1 MTKKKK
7 KSTPAEN
14 LIESL
19 MNDVK
24 GIQADSSYHAGRSDD
39 DNYKGLP
46 TVDDNENRV
55 ERTNARGNVWDNL
68 ESDLNQDSSPSMVLG
83 NSDFTSSAEKSE
95 YASTGEDE
103 DSILGEME
111 LPDGWAGG
119 MPSADEENYKGP
131 SIDAGYQTPDELE
144 SRPPPVPQMKSPK
157 VKKPVV
163 AVSAADDDSTRPVI
177 VASSHQG
184 GEDKTVSIQQDLNVA
199 SSIQTSSTTRNRDGD
214 KTIAVEGFANA
225 RLGKRKTSDVD
236 VKVSVG
242 SFRGGHR
249 PGSANVFTSVD
260 ASLAQAENLKIAQ
273 QRILELEKEAE
284 FLRAENEELASA
296 GEIIRSRTEDLA
308 VRINAM
314 EKEKAEIAESAHSEM
329 LILKGN
335 LQYKENEG
343 AKARLKVEE
352 LEARLKSDF
361 KKIRVRE
368 RELENRLELLRA
380 EKAALVRSKDE
391 YILEQKRKVD
401 QLSQELD
408 NYRKKCLELNKALD
422 ANQDQFKRTER
433 ALRLALTN
441 LESKEENLVPLK
453 KAD

>member
-1 MTKKKK
+1 MSKRKK

-24 GIQADSSYHAGRSDD
+24 GIQADSSYHARRSDE
-39 DNYKGLP
+39 DNFKGLP
-46 TVDDNENRV
+46 TVDDSENRV
-55 ERTNARGNVWDNL
+55 NKTNAGGNVWDNL
-68 ESDLNQDSSPSMVLG
+68 GSGLSTDNSSASIALG
-83 NSDFTSSAEKSE
+83 NSDFTSAEE
-95 YASTGEDE
+95 ASDYDNSSEDE
-103 DSILGEME
+103 LIGEME
-111 LPDGWAGG
+111 LPDGWEGA
-119 MPSADEENYKGP
+119 MPSADEDVYKGP
-131 SIDAGYQTPDELE
+131 SIDAGYQTPGELD
-144 SRPPPVPQMKSPK
+144 SAPPPVPEFKASKSAK
-157 VKKPVV
+157 R
-163 AVSAADDDSTRPVI
+163 AAAEDDSTRPVI
-177 VASSHQG
+177 VVSAHQG
-184 GEDKTVSIQQDLNVA
+184 GEDKTVSIQQDLNIA
-199 SSIQTSSTTRNRDGD
+199 SSIQTSSTATRDGD

-225 RLGKRKTSDVD
+225 RLGKRKPSDVD

-296 GEIIRSRTEDLA
+296 GEIIRTRTEELA
-308 VRINAM
+308 VRITAM

>member
-7 KSTPAEN
+7 KSTAAEN

-24 GIQADSSYHAGRSDD
+24 GIQADSSYNAGKSDS
-39 DNYKGLP
+39 DNFKGLP
-46 TVDDNENRV
+46 TIDDSENRV
-55 ERTNARGNVWDNL
+55 DKTGAAGNVWDNL
-68 ESDLNQDSSPSMVLG
+68 ESDLNQDSSASIALG
-83 NSDFTSSAEKSE
+83 NSEFTS
-95 YASTGEDE
+95 ASQESDYQNEDD
-103 DSILGEME
+103 DSVLGEME
-111 LPDGWAGG
+111 LPDGWAGEL
-119 MPSADEENYKGP
+119 PSANEDNYQGP
-131 SIDAGYQTPDELE
+131 SIDAGYQTPDELDAP
-144 SRPPPVPQMKSPK
+144 PPPVPQMKSVK
-157 VKKPVV
+157 AKKPVV
-163 AVSAADDDSTRPVI
+163 VAASDDDSTRPVI

-199 SSIQTSSTTRNRDGD
+199 SSIQTSSSASSRDGD

-225 RLGKRKTSDVD
+225 RLGKRKNSDVD